1 MSGRKLAL
9 GAAYALLFLVAFV
22 FFLWRSLPY
31 RDIASALAGRLE
43 RRGIGVELAG
53 LGPGALLGVRAGR
66 VRITPPGAPVTLAF
80 AEAEAWP
87 EWTRLVRGDPAVRFR
102 SRFAGGTLEGTLG
115 AASPAFLELT
125 WDGVALDRIPKPPPW
140 HELPLAG
147 TSRGSLAVDDLRA
160 RLVEATVS
168 ARASFSAVRLGP
180 GKVRG
185 VPVPEVALGDGAV
198 DLRIAEGKAD
208 VREARFQGGDLEVLL
223 NGASVLL
230 RRPLGRSL
238 VNGMITLAPNEKARE
253 DLALLFALF
262 PGAPGSDGRYTA
274 RIRGSLQAPRLL
286 RR

>member
-1 MSGRKLAL
+1 MPGRKLAL
-9 GAAYALLFLVAFV
+9 GAAYVLLFLVAFL
-22 FFLWRSLPY
+22 FFLWQSLPY

-43 RRGIGVELAG
+43 RQGIGVDLAG
-53 LGPGALLGVRAGR
+53 VGPGGVLRVRADR
-66 VRITPPGAPVTLAF
+66 LRITPPGAPVALPF

-87 EWTRLVRGDPAVRFR
+87 DWGRVVGGDLAVRFR

-115 AASPAFLELT
+115 AASPAFLELA
-125 WDGVALDRIPKPPPW
+125 WKGVALDRIPKPPPW
-140 HELPLAG
+140 HELPLGG
-147 TSRGSLAVDDLRA
+147 TSRGSLEVDDLRA

-168 ARASFSAVRLGP
+168 ARADFSAVRLGP

-198 DLRIAEGKAD
+198 DIKIADGKAD
-208 VREARFQGGDLEVLL
+208 IREARFQGGDVEVLL

-253 DLALLFALF
+253 ELALLFALF

>member
-9 GAAYALLFLVAFV
+9 GAGYALLFLAAFV

-43 RRGIGVELAG
+43 RHGIGVELSG
-53 LGPGALLGVRAGR
+53 VGPGGALGVRADR
-66 VRITPPGAPVTLAF
+66 ARITPPRAAVTLSF
-80 AEAEAWP
+80 AEAQAWP
-87 EWTRLVRGDPAVRFR
+87 DWARVIRGDPAVRFHA
-102 SRFAGGTLEGTLG
+102 RFAGGTVEGTFG
-115 AASPAFLELT
+115 AASPAFLELA

-140 HELPLAG
+140 HELPLGG
-147 TSRGSLAVDDLRA
+147 TSRGRLEVDDLRA

-168 ARASFSAVRLGP
+168 ARADFSAVRLGP

-185 VPVPEVALGDGAV
+185 VPVPEVALGDGKV

-208 VREARFQGGDLEVLL
+208 VREARFQGGEVEVLL

-238 VNGMITLAPNEKARE
+238 VNGMLTLAPNEKARE